1 MSPPDV
7 SLIFIMVCFWATL
20 WIVHRFLVR
29 PVGTVIGERC
39 RRIDDAQ
46 QEWSAKNEEYLA
58 AISRVEDEISAA
70 AKDAARIR
78 ADARQRAMDDRQAT
92 LDQARARADERLSG
106 VLETLDRDADA
117 ARSDLRSRAEDLA
130 RLLASRLLGRE
141 LAL

>member
-1 MSPPDV
+1 MSPPDL

-20 WIVHRFLVR
+20 WIVHRFLIR
-29 PVGTVIGERC
+29 PVGTVIGERR

-58 AISRVEDEISAA
+58 AVSRVEEEVSAG

-78 ADARQRAMDDRQAT
+78 AEARQHAMDARQVS
-92 LDQARARADERLSG
+92 LDQAHARADERLLG
-106 VLETLDRDADA
+106 VLDTLDKDAEA
-117 ARSDLRSRAEDLA
+117 ARSDLRSRADDLA

-141 LAL
+141 LAS

>member
-29 PVGTVIGERC
+29 PVGTVIGERR

-58 AISRVEDEISAA
+58 AVSRVEEEISAA

-78 ADARQRAMDDRQAT
+78 ADARQHAMDDRQEV
-92 LDQARARADERLSG
+92 LDQARARADERLLG
-106 VLETLDRDADA
+106 VLETLDRDADI

-141 LAL
+141 LAS